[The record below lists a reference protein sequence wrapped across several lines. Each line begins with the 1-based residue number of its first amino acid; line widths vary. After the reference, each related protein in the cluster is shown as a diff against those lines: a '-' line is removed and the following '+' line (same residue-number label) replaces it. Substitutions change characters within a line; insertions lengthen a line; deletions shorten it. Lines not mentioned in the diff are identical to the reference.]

1 VACDVLQALMS
12 PPAELSVRPDLIN
25 RLVPPHAEAELLS
38 RGIDVHN
45 FQPLSPESLRVTL
58 D

>member
-1 VACDVLQALMS
+1 MS